1 MLDRINGMSEKQR
14 AEAPELFRG
23 VGGEALQSRQ
33 FATLWLRRRGQRY
46 ATQHS
51 AHGISRGVGGVDNL
65 YLLGGDLVATAVAM
79 RG

>member
-23 VGGEALQSRQ
+23 IGGEALQARQ
-33 FATLWLRRRGQRY
+33 FATLGLRRRGQRY

-51 AHGISRGVGGVDNL
+51 TDGVSRGVGGVDDL
-65 YLLGGDLVATAVAM
+65 YLLGCDLVAT
-79 RG
+79 RER